1 MREGC
6 QAIISFLLFFAACA
20 RRFPHLPKMWE
31 SAGRYCANRFS
42 TTLHP
47 SIRGHLPQII
57 LRGRS
62 APYERKTFLRSR
74 TLRRSLCRSNWGMEN
89 NYSMN
94 LSFIISSGPSLSSEP
109 IIDHFTYRLWFAN
122 HVQLRHVEDF
132 PLFPHLE

>member
-6 QAIISFLLFFAACA
+6 QVILSFLLCFAARA

-31 SAGRYCANRFS
+31 AAGRNSANRFS

-57 LRGRS
+57 FRGRS
-62 APYERKTFLRSR
+62 APYERKTFLGSR

-89 NYSMN
+89 NYSKGS
-94 LSFIISSGPSLSSEP
+94 SFIISSGPSLSSEP
-109 IIDHFTYRLWFAN
+109 IIDHFTYRLRFAS
-122 HVQLRHVEDF
+122 HVQLHHVEDF
-132 PLFPHLE
+132 SLFPHLE